1 MYHQTHQINQIDQ
14 IHHQISSIIYQI
26 YHQIYQL
33 SSNIILNII
42 RHIIQYIII
51 YTIKYIKHTKYMRYI
66 NIYIIKC
73 ISFIFCWI
81 RLFKLKCC
89 SKGLK
94 WLWFLTKLNKCTDF
108 VYRKKTSELSFCSW
122 FRNRYLNGFN
132 TSICLFRRLHFQKT

>member
-89 SKGLK
+89 SKGLE
-94 WLWFLTKLNKCTDF
+94 F
-108 VYRKKTSELSFCSW
+108 VYRKKTSELGFCSW

-132 TSICLFRRLHFQKT
+132 TSICFIRRLHFQKT